1 MNADGFREKN
11 VQYYDQFARR
21 FRNKHF
27 LSLDPAAQYEFD
39 RVLGCL
45 DLTKQ
50 KSIIDLGCG
59 VGRYSL
65 GLARMGYRV
74 TAVDISA
81 KSLALVL
88 SQAKKYNITA
98 IRTLRHDFSTPKEKN
113 AYDTGIC
120 ISTYHAI
127 SDSEEERIRVLAN
140 FVQSIKSGGKL
151 LLVEPNPA
159 NPLFYL
165 FYLLYPGVQRENI
178 RSFLG
183 SSPFRLREIL
193 RSLGMK
199 DIRVRYVGFLPL
211 RWIKKVPAVR
221 LINEILNRIPIINNF
236 SAFSYITARR

>member
-1 MNADGFREKN
+1 MNAYGFREKN
-11 VQYYDQFARR
+11 VQYYDRFARR

-65 GLARMGYRV
+65 GFARLGHWV
-74 TAVDISA
+74 TAVDISS
-81 KSLALVL
+81 KSLALVS
-88 SQAKKYNITA
+88 SQAKRYTIKA
-98 IRTLRHDFSTPKEKN
+98 IRTLRHDFSSPKEKN
-113 AYDTGIC
+113 AYDIGIC
-120 ISTYHAI
+120 ISTYHVI

-140 FVQSIKSGGKL
+140 FIQSIKPGGML

-183 SSPFRLREIL
+183 SSPFRLQRIL
-193 RSLGMK
+193 GSIGMK
-199 DIRVRYVGFLPL
+199 DIRIHYVGFLPL
-211 RWIKKVPAVR
+211 RWMKMVPAVR

-236 SAFSYITARR
+236 SAFSYITARK